1 MREYKARSRIFFLIF
16 VISFLSLILVYFLN
30 RVGLIQVSDV
40 LSFAFEENPK
50 IIQDTEYPLEVEKLE
65 LEKEKQ
71 RLLEQEERLAM
82 KEIDLENKENLLEQ
96 QLQEIKEVRKGIQ
109 EERKRLTL
117 IARDLQD
124 RKEKVRDLASKVR
137 NMPPEKAVEM
147 MENWKHFDI
156 IEVIRQIDSDSD
168 REGVPSITPFLLTL
182 FSPEER
188 AEITRKMLLQPVEL
202 NTQDDPR

>member
-1 MREYKARSRIFFLIF
+1 MREYNIRSRIFFLIF
-16 VISFLSLILVYFLN
+16 VISFLSLVLVYFLN

-40 LSFAFEENPK
+40 LSFIVEENPK
-50 IIQDTEYPLEVEKLE
+50 IVQDTEYPSEVEKLE
-65 LEKEKQ
+65 LEKQKQ
-71 RLLEQEERLAM
+71 RLLEREERLAT
-82 KEIDLENKENLLEQ
+82 KEIGLESKENLLEQ
-96 QLQEIKEVRKGIQ
+96 QLQEIQEVRKGIQ

-124 RKEKVRDLASKVR
+124 RKKKVRDLADKVR

-182 FSPEER
+182 FSPKER
-188 AEITRKMLLQPVEL
+188 AEITRKMLLQPLEL
-202 NTQDDPR
+202 NTPDE

>member
-1 MREYKARSRIFFLIF
+1 MREYNIRSRIFFLIF
-16 VISFLSLILVYFLN
+16 VISFLSLVLVYFLN

-40 LSFAFEENPK
+40 LSFIVEENPK
-50 IIQDTEYPLEVEKLE
+50 IVQDTEYPSEVEKLE
-65 LEKEKQ
+65 LEKQKQ
-71 RLLEQEERLAM
+71 RLLEREERLAT
-82 KEIDLENKENLLEQ
+82 KEIDLESKENLLEQ
-96 QLQEIKEVRKGIQ
+96 QLQEIQEVRKGIQ

-124 RKEKVRDLASKVR
+124 RKKKVRDLADKVR

-182 FSPEER
+182 FSPKER
-188 AEITRKMLLQPVEL
+188 AEITRKMLLQPLEL
-202 NTQDDPR
+202 NTPE